1 MWPTAIPVGKPRSTQ
16 AALHGPEPRASRT
29 CTALEA
35 QPGPLPQASEYG
47 CPGWGLKDRLIGPRS
62 GQNLRS
68 SDSHGH
74 QQVRPKGRK
83 SVAGWLVQGLEEQR
97 GGGGRRGGWGQRN
110 APVQVGGRALAEQ
123 SAWVVLLKTLSYQTA
138 CSGRRGAQAGSPS
151 RSTRIELPSSSEKP
165 MSAQGR
171 NGAWKVRRPKKLTL
185 T

>member
-97 GGGGRRGGWGQRN
+97 RRGGQKRRVG
-110 APVQVGGRALAEQ
+110 AEECSSAGGRAG
-123 SAWVVLLKTLSYQTA
+123 
-138 CSGRRGAQAGSPS
+138 SGRAVSLGGPPEDPQLPDSLFGEEGCTGRLTQQVHEDRVAQ
-151 RSTRIELPSSSEKP
+151 
-165 MSAQGR
+165 QQ
-171 NGAWKVRRPKKLTL
+171 
-185 T
+185 